1 MRITAGQW
9 KNHRLTPPKG
19 TATRPTT
26 EKLRQAVFNS
36 LQGEIEGSLFL
47 DLFAGSGAMGLEAL
61 SRGAQ
66 AATFVENN
74 SLALRAI
81 RANISKLGATKQTR
95 LLPLHVTKAL
105 KLLANEK
112 QRFTLIYAD
121 PPYRQYDC
129 AQLITDL
136 DNLRLLSQGGTLIIE
151 TTSERLNLSLD
162 SLHLTRHRSL
172 KETYLHYYCVS
183 SSFNRLT

>member
-9 KNHRLTPPKG
+9 KNHRLTSPKG

-36 LQGEIEGSLFL
+36 LQTEVEASLFL

-66 AATFVENN
+66 AATFVENHPF
-74 SLALRAI
+74 ALRAI
-81 RANISKLGATKQTR
+81 RANIAKLGAAKQAR
-95 LLPLHVTKAL
+95 LLALDIAKGL
-105 KLLANEK
+105 KLLASEN

-121 PPYRQYDC
+121 PPYRHCDC
-129 AQLITDL
+129 AQLVADL
-136 DNLRLLSQGGTLIIE
+136 DNAHLLAQGGTLIIE
-151 TTSERLNLSLD
+151 TAHAHLNHALH
-162 SLHLTRHRSL
+162 SLHLTRQRAL
-172 KETYLHYYCVS
+172 KETYLHYYSTS